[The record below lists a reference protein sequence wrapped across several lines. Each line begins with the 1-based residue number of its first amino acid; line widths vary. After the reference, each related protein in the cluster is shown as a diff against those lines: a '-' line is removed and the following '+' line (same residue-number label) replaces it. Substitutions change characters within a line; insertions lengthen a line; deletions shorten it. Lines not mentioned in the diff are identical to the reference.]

1 VTKSNYEKFRQR
13 AFEEMHDVPQADRER
28 VIEDFVKAGLR
39 VGVDVIAEVVE
50 KQRPTTEVLAEVREK
65 SEAIEKSEA
74 TDTTGA

>member
-1 VTKSNYEKFRQR
+1 MTKSNYEKFRQR

-74 TDTTGA
+74 TDTIGA